1 MNDPFDTL
9 ITESLHH
16 DAANAPR
23 RGAGFGDVRHRVHR
37 RRQRNVAAMTV
48 PAVLGVAALGL
59 RPSPHQSG
67 GPVGGS
73 GTGDAASTTGVLTTG
88 VLTSTSIVTNATGA
102 VSPSSASV
110 PTASTVEVLT
120 STSVQTST
128 SVPTPTSEPTASTVG
143 AWTVPPI
150 TAPSDQI
157 AYAVCLNAS
166 GEPNYRPIIDCQNSI
181 GVGRSLKA
189 GRPSDVSFVMA
200 LDSADQRNAAKAAN
214 TLGLPLRPLD
224 TSYLPVDVDLYRTPA
239 RVVVVIGTPLA
250 PPYTLPPHST
260 MPPQTMPE
268 SPTTSFFGTP

>member
-73 GTGDAASTTGVLTTG
+73 GTSDAASTTGVLTTG
-88 VLTSTSIVTNATGA
+88 VLTSTSTVTNATGA
-102 VSPSSASV
+102 FTPSSASG
-110 PTASTVEVLT
+110 TASTVEMLT

-128 SVPTPTSEPTASTVG
+128 SVPTPTSEPTMSTVG

-150 TAPSDQI
+150 TAPSNEI
-157 AYAVCLNAS
+157 AYAVCLDA
-166 GEPNYRPIIDCQNSI
+166 GGGPNNQPITDCQKSI
-181 GVGRSLKA
+181 GGGKSLKA

-200 LDSADQRNAAKAAN
+200 LDAADERNATKAAN

-224 TSYLPVDVDLYRTPA
+224 TSYLPVDVDLYRTAA
-239 RVVVVIGTPLA
+239 RVVVVLGTPLT
-250 PPYTLPPHST
+250 PSYTLPPHST
-260 MPPQTMPE
+260 MPD
-268 SPTTSFFGTP
+268 SPTTSTFFGTP

>member
-1 MNDPFDTL
+1 
-9 ITESLHH
+9 
-16 DAANAPR
+16 
-23 RGAGFGDVRHRVHR
+23 
-37 RRQRNVAAMTV
+37 MTV

-67 GPVGGS
+67 GAVGGS
-73 GTGDAASTTGVLTTG
+73 GTSDAASTTGVLTS
-88 VLTSTSIVTNATGA
+88 TSTVTNATGA
-102 VSPSSASV
+102 VTPSSASV
-110 PTASTVEVLT
+110 PTASTVEMLT

-128 SVPTPTSEPTASTVG
+128 SVPTPTSEPTASTVD

-181 GVGRSLKA
+181 GAGKSLKA
-189 GRPSDVSFVMA
+189 GKASDASFVMA
-200 LDSADQRNAAKAAN
+200 LDAADQRNAAKAAN

-224 TSYLPVDVDLYRTPA
+224 TSYLPVDVDLYRTAA